1 VNESNL
7 KTVERI
13 YEAAGRLDR
22 QVISTLFSSS
32 TEIVQPETLPWGGKH
47 KGLLGIFQAF
57 VKMNYHIYQELKVED
72 LFEQNNSVVMVGR
85 VEGKVKRNGQ
95 DFSVRAVHIW
105 TFEDGK
111 PRRMEEFMDTAP
123 LLELLNTK

>member
-22 QVISTLFSSS
+22 QVISTLFGGSM
-32 TEIVQPETLPWGGKH
+32 EIIQPDSLPWGGRH
-47 KGLLGIFQAF
+47 QSLVGIFQSYL
-57 VKMNYHIYQELKVED
+57 KMNYHIYQELKVED
-72 LFEQNNSVVMVGR
+72 LFEQNNTVVMVGR

-123 LLELLNTK
+123 LLEILNTK